1 MNKVT
6 LAFNAWQAWRIARR
20 EEGSSLRGII
30 MGIASILAIVGI
42 TCLRGDLSIEDVGII
57 AAGISGLDATL
68 KYIVPDKLSRSNGKA
83 SALPSITLVGQSES
97 VPDPT
102 AGPVADELH
111 SVAHPMPPS
120 SGPVPWPGPG
130 GNPPPG
136 WNG

>member
-6 LAFNAWQAWRIARR
+6 LAFNAWRVWHIARR

-30 MGIASILAIVGI
+30 MGIASIVAIVGI
-42 TCLRGDLSIEDVGII
+42 TWFRGDLSVEDVGII
-57 AAGISGLDATL
+57 ATSITGLDAAL
-68 KYIVPDKLSRSNGKA
+68 KYMIPDQLSRSNGKA
-83 SALPSITLVGQSES
+83 SALPSIALVGQSES

-120 SGPVPWPGPG
+120 SGPVSCPGPG